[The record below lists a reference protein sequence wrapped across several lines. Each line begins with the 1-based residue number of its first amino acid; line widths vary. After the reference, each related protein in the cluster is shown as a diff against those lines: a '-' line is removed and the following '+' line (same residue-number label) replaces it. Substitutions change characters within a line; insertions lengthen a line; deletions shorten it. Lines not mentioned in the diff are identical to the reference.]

1 MDIAGNTPTYKAF
14 SGWGGYRGEMME
26 GKHKYFKNH
35 MLLVLTSNSIFQ
47 RQTQCK
53 SKGQSF

>member
-26 GKHKYFKNH
+26 GK
-35 MLLVLTSNSIFQ
+35 Q
-47 RQTQCK
+47 K
-53 SKGQSF
+53 SQVWGKRG